1 MNEIKRIIPS
11 QERYAPKSSIESYA
25 RVFMNRCKA
34 FFETK
39 FPLETHSRNGTTVLE
54 NEIITENKGIYNIL
68 YLPFDETRKDKEE
81 QVKIRNNKQAVTI
94 IIQNDKDNPKIS
106 FELFELNDCQP
117 EKRIANETN
126 TPEAVYRASK
136 ILSELSDLSYFDLVY
151 TAVDL

>member
-11 QERYAPKSSIESYA
+11 QERYAPKSSMESYT
-25 RVFMNRCKA
+25 RVFMNQCKA

-39 FPLETHSRNGTTVLE
+39 FPLETHLRNGTTVLE

-81 QVKIRNNKQAVTI
+81 QVKISNDKQRITVI
-94 IIQNDKDNPKIS
+94 IKNDKDNPEIT
-106 FELFELNDCQP
+106 FELFELNDSQP
-117 EKRIANETN
+117 ERKIASETN
-126 TPEAVYRASK
+126 TPGAVYRASK
-136 ILSELSDLSYFDLVY
+136 ILSELSGLSYFDLVY